1 MRFMMQFPDRFKAA
15 IPCCPMDPIVPI
27 HQVQEKYPGQFAA
40 DLAKAFQGKVYK
52 WNGTDMVPSPID
64 TKAFVALPMH
74 FVHAASDQTCKIA
87 SSYSYIEARKRLGAM
102 DDRLRVYSDEDMAAC
117 GLPVMLA
124 HFSWVPLLDDY
135 SEGSVMRWMTGM
147 F

>member
-1 MRFMMQFPDRFKAA
+1 
-15 IPCCPMDPIVPI
+15 
-27 HQVQEKYPGQFAA
+27 
-40 DLAKAFQGKVYK
+40 
-52 WNGTDMVPSPID
+52 
-64 TKAFVALPMH
+64 MH

-135 SEGSVMRWMTGM
+135 SEGSVMRWMIDQ